1 MSQKA
6 DILSDLDPEQLSAAQ
21 ALTGPVA
28 IIAGPGSGK
37 TRTISYRIAHGVQ
50 SGAYNPARVLALSY
64 TNRAAA
70 EIRVRLR
77 QLGVGSV
84 QVRTFHSAAL
94 AQLQYFWPQLTG
106 YAAPKLLSSKRPV
119 IAEAANSLRLK
130 LGDSEI
136 VELAA
141 EIEYLRYSLSD
152 IDSYADSGRLP
163 SFISLEK
170 FAQLDEKYLALKQE
184 RRLIDWEDAILLCT
198 GMLRNEPKALSHFE
212 AQYRHF
218 TVDEYQDISP
228 LQQGLLETWLGEREE
243 VCVVG
248 DPRQTIYSFAGA
260 DSSFLTSFE
269 QRYQS
274 AQVFELS
281 RNYRSGVEIVNLAN
295 AVLPELPLIPVR
307 SMQGDVEVTQGSDA
321 EAVSRVLSEVSKHSS
336 MGQIAILARTNAL
349 LEPYERALAEAG
361 IAFQVKGQGRF
372 FRRPE
377 VMQAMSAIRALGVGE
392 LEEPLFAAVS
402 NIVSQLG
409 WSSKPSSDER
419 WLALQWFV
427 DVLDE
432 LGEPSLD
439 EYVRELA
446 ERERSGHEPQRDAVT
461 LATVHGTK
469 GLEFETV
476 FLVGVNDGSFP
487 SPYAKTEAE
496 LAEERRLFFVGVT
509 RAKNRLRIFSSKSKP
524 SPFLSLVGNH
534 S

>member
-1 MSQKA
+1 M
-6 DILSDLDPEQLSAAQ
+6 
-21 ALTGPVA
+21 
-28 IIAGPGSGK
+28 
-37 TRTISYRIAHGVQ
+37 
-50 SGAYNPARVLALSY
+50 
-64 TNRAAA
+64 
-70 EIRVRLR
+70 
-77 QLGVGSV
+77 
-84 QVRTFHSAAL
+84 
-94 AQLQYFWPQLTG
+94 
-106 YAAPKLLSSKRPV
+106 
-119 IAEAANSLRLK
+119 
-130 LGDSEI
+130 
-136 VELAA
+136 
-141 EIEYLRYSLSD
+141 
-152 IDSYADSGRLP
+152 
-163 SFISLEK
+163 
-170 FAQLDEKYLALKQE
+170 
-184 RRLIDWEDAILLCT
+184 
-198 GMLRNEPKALSHFE
+198 
-212 AQYRHF
+212 
-218 TVDEYQDISP
+218 
-228 LQQGLLETWLGEREE
+228 
-243 VCVVG
+243 
-248 DPRQTIYSFAGA
+248 
-260 DSSFLTSFE
+260 
-269 QRYQS
+269 
-274 AQVFELS
+274 
-281 RNYRSGVEIVNLAN
+281 EIVNLAN

-307 SMQGDVEVTQGSDA
+307 GMQGDVEVTQGSDA

-336 MGQIAILARTNAL
+336 MGQVAILARTNAL
-349 LEPYERALAEAG
+349 LEPYERALSEAG